1 MPLYLDEIWLKWDS
15 PERAKQVLTQFRG
28 MGTGDF
34 AFPKGVTLK
43 AGPWFSNEERK
54 IVLVLDIADHTDTF
68 AAFGLALAYGL
79 IERRRLAPIVAWEA
93 LDDVISRL

>member
-34 AFPKGVTLK
+34 AFPKGVTLQ

-54 IVLVLDIADHTDTF
+54 IVLV
-68 AAFGLALAYGL
+68 LALAYGL